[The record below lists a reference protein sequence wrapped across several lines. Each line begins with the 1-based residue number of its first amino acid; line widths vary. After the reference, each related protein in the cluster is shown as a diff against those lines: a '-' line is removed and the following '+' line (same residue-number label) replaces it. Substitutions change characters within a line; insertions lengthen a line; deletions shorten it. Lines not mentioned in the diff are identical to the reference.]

1 MCATSG
7 SEGRGMTITINI
19 DYFQEMGVRCPHCK
33 QVQLTDNDVFDR
45 FSLAGRRVYR
55 LECSNCHSQATIQ
68 EKADEAQTQERTY
81 SYHRPKY
88 RR

>member
-1 MCATSG
+1 
-7 SEGRGMTITINI
+7 MTITINI
-19 DYFQEMGVRCPHCK
+19 GYFEEHGITCPHCK
-33 QVQLTDNDVFDR
+33 RAQLTTDQIVDR
-45 FSLAGRRVYR
+45 LSLGGRRVYIM
-55 LECSNCHSQATIQ
+55 ECGLCRSNSTLQ

>member
-1 MCATSG
+1 
-7 SEGRGMTITINI
+7 MTITINI
-19 DYFQEMGVRCPHCK
+19 EYFEQTGVKCPHCK
-33 QVQLTDNDVFDR
+33 QAQLTPADIIDR
-45 FSLAGRRVYR
+45 FTLAGRRIYR
-55 LECSNCHSQATIQ
+55 LECSYCHSNATIQ

>member
-1 MCATSG
+1 
-7 SEGRGMTITINI
+7 MTITINI
-19 DYFQEMGVRCPHCK
+19 AYFETNGTRCPHCK
-33 QVQLTDNDVFDR
+33 QVQLMPEHIIDR
-45 FSLAGRRVYR
+45 MELIGRRIYR
-55 LECSNCHSQATIQ
+55 VECPVCHSNSTIQ